1 MNAERLL
8 RWTDP
13 RTGLVHLVDEDL
25 GWHATY
31 CTWRTIEHPHV
42 LMTDTLLT
50 CVRCIAI
57 APRGA

>member
-1 MNAERLL
+1 
-8 RWTDP
+8 
-13 RTGLVHLVDEDL
+13 LVDEDL
-25 GWHATY
+25 NWYAVY

-42 LMTDTLLT
+42 FTTDAMLT